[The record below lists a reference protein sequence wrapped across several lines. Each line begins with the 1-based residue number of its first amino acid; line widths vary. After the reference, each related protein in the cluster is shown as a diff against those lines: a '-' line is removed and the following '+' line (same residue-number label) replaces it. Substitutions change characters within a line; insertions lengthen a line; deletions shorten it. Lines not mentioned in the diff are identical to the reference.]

1 MRDQR
6 SVGRAATAIFLESFR
21 PRSQIAG
28 PMRVV
33 LTWLLLPALL
43 FAPFTQAQAAA
54 GKLDRIQMWGRDYVR
69 LADWAAAN
77 NFAINSADRRKVVT
91 LSTASQHFEFT
102 VNSAEAEFNGVK
114 LWLAYPVAQSGT
126 GPCVSWFDLQ
136 NTVQPLAFP
145 PKNVPGAKVKFIV
158 LDPGHGGKD
167 TGNRVGAQAEK
178 KFTLL
183 LAFEIR
189 ELLKRADIKVALTRS
204 TDTFVELPDRPAKA
218 QRLGADMFVSLHFNA
233 TDEARNEVKG
243 SEVYCLT
250 PAGVSSTNTRGQ
262 GANAPWTIGNRYNE
276 KNLLLAYQI
285 QRSLLHNLGLEDRGV
300 RRARFAVLR
309 DAAMPA
315 VLIEAGFMS
324 HPTEGRKIFDPAYRR
339 QLAQAIVNGI
349 VAYKRQ
355 VER

>member
-1 MRDQR
+1 M
-6 SVGRAATAIFLESFR
+6 
-21 PRSQIAG
+21 
-28 PMRVV
+28 V
-33 LTWLLLPALL
+33 LTWLFLPALL
-43 FAPFTQAQAAA
+43 FAPFPQAQAA
-54 GKLDRIQMWGRDYVR
+54 GDKLDHIQMGGRDYVR

-77 NFAINSADRRKVVT
+77 NYAINWTDRRKVVR
-91 LSTASQHFEFT
+91 LSNGIQRFEFT
-102 VNSAEAEFNGVK
+102 VNSAEAEVNGVK
-114 LWLAYPVAQSGT
+114 IWLSYPVAQSGS
-126 GPCVSWFDLQ
+126 GPCLSGFDLQ
-136 NTVQPLAFP
+136 STVQPLAFP
-145 PKNVPGAKVKFIV
+145 PKNVPGAKVRFIV

-189 ELLKRADIKVALTRS
+189 ELLKRADIKVGLTRS

-218 QRLGADMFVSLHFNA
+218 QQLGADMFVSLHFNA

-250 PAGVSSTNTRGQ
+250 PAGVSSTNSRGQ
-262 GANAPWTIGNRYNE
+262 GADSPWSIGNRYND
-276 KNLLLAYQI
+276 KNLNLAYQI
-285 QRSLLHNLGLEDRGV
+285 QRSLLHNLGVEDRGV

-309 DAAMPA
+309 DAVMPA

-349 VAYKRQ
+349 IAYKRQ